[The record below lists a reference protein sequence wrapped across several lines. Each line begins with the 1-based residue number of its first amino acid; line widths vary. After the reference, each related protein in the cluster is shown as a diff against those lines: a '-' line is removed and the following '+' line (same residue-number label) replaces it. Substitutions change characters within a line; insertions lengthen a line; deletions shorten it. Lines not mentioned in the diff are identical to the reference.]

1 MVFFRHNSRLPGFR
15 APFGAV
21 ACSARIRLTA
31 EVGGDQEIDVQLRL
45 WRASGEELLPMTR
58 ENGRVSVAFDAP
70 DSPMAIWYSFVIHCA
85 DGQTLHYGAGSGE
98 GKLYTHEPPSWQI
111 TVYDPAFSTPRWF
124 SEGIA
129 YQIFPDRF
137 RRSSWEDFRERAKYH
152 TALGRFLRLHDRWSE
167 EIFIEPSPGQNV
179 YAPDDFF
186 GGDLEGIREK
196 LPYLASLG
204 VTALYLNPIF
214 ESASNHRYDTADYHR
229 IDPILGTEEAFR
241 TLAEEARTFGIRL
254 MLDGVFSH
262 TGADSRYFDRY
273 GRYEDLG
280 AYENPDSPYYSWY
293 RFSAYPDGY
302 DCWWNFPALPNVNEL
317 DPGYGDFILGD
328 QGVLAH
334 WAWAGATSWRLDVAD
349 ELPDDFIRAIRHRLK
364 QDDPEGVLIGE
375 VWEDCSNKQ
384 GPEGR
389 RAYVDGDL
397 LDGAMNYPFANAVIA
412 FLTEKIDAHG
422 FSDLLLTQQ
431 ERYPRPFYEACL
443 NLLGSHDTL
452 RAVTAL
458 SGAPERNAI
467 SREQQ
472 QSYAPSPEDAA
483 LGRKRLI
490 LAAAIQMCMPGV
502 PCIYYGDEIGMSG
515 MADPFN
521 RAPYPWGQ
529 EDADL
534 LAAYRL
540 ITGARRDLIELKSGY
555 CRMGALLPDVFCL
568 VRFTDKVK
576 DLSVLLV
583 NRSRTE
589 QRVELGAGQLAEG
602 SDADKPMILKGM
614 LVDVLTGET
623 IAAGS
628 TLRCV
633 IPPLTARLYTR

>member
-15 APFGAV
+15 TPFGAV
-21 ACSARIRLTA
+21 PCASRIRLSA
-31 EVGGDQEIDVQLRL
+31 ELGGDQDIEVQLRL
-45 WRASGEELLPMTR
+45 WRAGSEERLPMAR
-58 ENGRVSVAFDAP
+58 ENGRVWVELDAP
-70 DSPMAIWYSFVIHCA
+70 DQPLVIWYSFILRLA
-85 DGQTLHYGAGSGE
+85 DGQTLHYGADSGE
-98 GKLYTHEPPSWQI
+98 GRLYTHEPPSWQI
-111 TVYDPAFSTPRWF
+111 TVYDAAFTTPQWF
-124 SEGIA
+124 REGIV

-152 TALGRFLRLHDRWSE
+152 TGLGRFLRLHDRWSE
-167 EIFIEPSPGQNV
+167 EIDILPSPGQSV

-186 GGDLEGIREK
+186 GGDLAGIREK

-204 VTALYLNPIF
+204 VTALYLNPVF
-214 ESASNHRYDTADYHR
+214 ESASNHRYDTADYHH
-229 IDPILGTEEAFR
+229 IDPILGSEADF
-241 TLAEEARTFGIRL
+241 LVLVEEARSHGIRL

-273 GRYEDLG
+273 GRYDGTG
-280 AYENPDSPYYSWY
+280 AYQAPDSPYRSWY
-293 RFSAYPDGY
+293 RFSEYPERY

-317 DPGYGDFILGD
+317 DPGYMDFILGEH
-328 QGVLAH
+328 GVLAH

-349 ELPDDFIRAIRHRLK
+349 ELPDDFIRALRANIKRS
-364 QDDPEGVLIGE
+364 DPDGVLIGE

-389 RAYVDGDL
+389 RGYVDGDL
-397 LDGAMNYPFANAVIA
+397 LDGAMNYPFADAVIA

-422 FSDLLLTQQ
+422 LSERLLAQC
-431 ERYPRPFYEACL
+431 ERYPKPFYEACL
-443 NLLGSHDTL
+443 NLLDSHDTL

-458 SGAPERNAI
+458 SGAPERNALP
-467 SREQQ
+467 REQQ

-483 LGRKRLI
+483 LGRQRLI

-502 PCIYYGDEIGMSG
+502 PCIYYGDEIGLGG

-521 RAPYPWGQ
+521 RAPYPWGR

-534 LAAYRL
+534 LHAYRL
-540 ITGARRDLIELKSGY
+540 ITGARRHLLELKSGY

-568 VRFTDKVK
+568 IRFTDKVK
-576 DLSVLLV
+576 DLSVLIV
-583 NRSRTE
+583 NRSRTA
-589 QRVELGAGQLAEG
+589 QKVELGANQLAEG
-602 SDADKPMILKGM
+602 PDADKPLILKGM

-623 IAAGS
+623 LAAGN
-628 TLRCV
+628 TFRCT